1 MAKTVSLTL
10 PLTRADLADL
20 EVGDEVLLS
29 GPVYT
34 MRDAGHERALQ
45 CLEDTGRLPFDLEG
59 ATLFY
64 AGPTPAAAGRPLGSV
79 GPTTASR
86 MDFATPRLFEAGI
99 VAAIGKG
106 KRSPEV
112 VKSCQETGSVYLCT
126 VGGIAAL
133 LAKSVTE
140 SELIGWED
148 LGTEALRKL
157 TLKDFPTYVAV
168 DTKGGDLYREIE
180 AAAQYAQQSQP
191 CEKRSEGAH
200 RRPLSAPRRTPLVK
214 EIAPRQQQACR
225 DGATLCAFLPLFP
238 LTAFAAG

>member
-1 MAKTVSLTL
+1 MPKTVFLTL
-10 PLTRADLADL
+10 PLTREDVANL
-20 EVGDEVLLS
+20 EAGDEVLLT

-45 CLEDTGRLPFDLEG
+45 CLEDTGELPFGLAG

-86 MDFATPRLFEAGI
+86 MDFATPQLFRAGI

-112 VKSCQETGSVYLCT
+112 VKSCQETGSIYLCT
-126 VGGIAAL
+126 IGGVAAL

-157 TLKDFPTYVAV
+157 TLNNFPTYVAV
-168 DTKGGDLYREIE
+168 DTKGNDLYREIE
-180 AAAQYAQQSQP
+180 AAS
-191 CEKRSEGAH
+191 K
-200 RRPLSAPRRTPLVK
+200 
-214 EIAPRQQQACR
+214 
-225 DGATLCAFLPLFP
+225 
-238 LTAFAAG
+238 

>member
-20 EVGDEVLLS
+20 QVGDEVLLS

-45 CLEDTGRLPFDLEG
+45 CLEDTGHAPLRSGRRHPLLRRPHPRRGRAPLG
-59 ATLFY
+59 L
-64 AGPTPAAAGRPLGSV
+64 GRPHHRQPHGFRHAGVSSR
-79 GPTTASR
+79 PASSPPSAR
-86 MDFATPRLFEAGI
+86 ASAAPR
-99 VAAIGKG
+99 
-106 KRSPEV
+106 SCS
-112 VKSCQETGSVYLCT
+112 SCQETGSVYLCT

-140 SELIGWED
+140 SELVGWED

-157 TLKDFPTYVAV
+157 TLKDFPVYVAV

-180 AAAQYAQQSQP
+180 AAAQSARQSSTARL
-191 CEKRSEGAH
+191 K
-200 RRPLSAPRRTPLVK
+200 VK
-214 EIAPRQQQACR
+214 PTMREALGGCLLA
-225 DGATLCAFLPLFP
+225 DL
-238 LTAFAAG
+238 

>member
-20 EVGDEVLLS
+20 QVGDEVLLS

-45 CLEDTGRLPFDLEG
+45 CLEDTGHLPFDLEG

-86 MDFATPRLFEAGI
+86 MDFATPALFEAGI

-112 VKSCQETGSVYLCT
+112 VRSCQETGSVYLCT

-140 SELIGWED
+140 SELVGWED
-148 LGTEALRKL
+148 LGTEALSKL
-157 TLKDFPTYVAV
+157 TPEGFPH
-168 DTKGGDLYREIE
+168 LRRRRH
-180 AAAQYAQQSQP
+180 Q
-191 CEKRSEGAH
+191 R
-200 RRPLSAPRRTPLVK
+200 RRPLPRDRSRRPISTAKSTMREALGGAC
-214 EIAPRQQQACR
+214 IA
-225 DGATLCAFLPLFP
+225 DL
-238 LTAFAAG
+238 